1 MVCSMP
7 ATLPF
12 LTVEAAEQKDA
23 ASDRAHIATIPE
35 IPCARTT

>member
-7 ATLPF
+7 AALPF
-12 LTVEAAEQKDA
+12 LTVEAAEQRDV
-23 ASDRAHIATIPE
+23 ASDQVHIATIPE